1 MCCSLSSLHQTPY
14 CVYYWTFNPGIPFSE
29 RSFHFSSC
37 LLVSNKRLSATVL
50 WIANEM
56 WVQIN
61 YGCMLIRDQRQKR
74 QMRSS
79 RLSPM
84 GLCRILVIIFSYVFS
99 VLVLHTAHWENFQL
113 SPRDSP
119 AGQFTI
125 RKIFLVLSLSV
136 SFLTSAPFSLFSPG
150 KCHT

>member
-14 CVYYWTFNPGIPFSE
+14 CVCYWLFNPGIPFSE
-29 RSFHFSSC
+29 RRFHFSSC

-84 GLCRILVIIFSYVFS
+84 GLCRILVIIFSLCFLCSSFTYCPLRKF
-99 VLVLHTAHWENFQL
+99 TAFPQRQSCRAVYYQEDFL
-113 SPRDSP
+113 S
-119 AGQFTI
+119 T
-125 RKIFLVLSLSV
+125 FLKFLFPHFCSILSI
-136 SFLTSAPFSLFSPG
+136 
-150 KCHT
+150 